1 MDVIM
6 QTIVQGCV
14 LGGDRKRESPSSQEL
29 AAHTKVL
36 RNESPWDLQAWG
48 LSVVVTQ
55 CMKAEAAHNLQDLR
69 DPGND
74 LDLFIMNEIVT
85 EYV

>member
-29 AAHTKVL
+29 VAHTKVL
-36 RNESPWDLQAWG
+36 RNESPWDLQA
-48 LSVVVTQ
+48 
-55 CMKAEAAHNLQDLR
+55 
-69 DPGND
+69 
-74 LDLFIMNEIVT
+74 
-85 EYV
+85 